1 MYYAQTQNSFEEICL
16 KYLELGDM
24 TALRTFLAYKLNE
37 LDSEEVVFSRVC
49 LLNFFKL
56 FKKLFFVLKE
66 ITQTTVVISYI
77 IEIFLN
83 QLSDLIQEK
92 LYDDYDSL
100 HKEFYK
106 FFDQSKVKVAFI
118 FK

>member
-1 MYYAQTQNSFEEICL
+1 
-16 KYLELGDM
+16 M
-24 TALRTFLAYKLNE
+24 TALRTFLTYKLNE
-37 LDSEEVVFSRVC
+37 LDSEKVEFLLRAFLFS
-49 LLNFFKL
+49 KL
-56 FKKLFFVLKE
+56 ITHFSKHSKSKE

-92 LYDDYDSL
+92 LYDDYDNL

-106 FFDQSKVKVAFI
+106 FLDRPKVKVN
-118 FK
+118 KLNG

>member
-24 TALRTFLAYKLNE
+24 TALRTFLTYKLNE
-37 LDSEEVVFSRVC
+37 LDSEEVVFSRVF
-49 LLNFFKL
+49 LSIFLNYL
-56 FKKLFFVLKE
+56 FEFFFVFKE

-106 FFDQSKVKVAFI
+106 FLDQSKVKVAII
-118 FK
+118 FN